1 MKLAMFGWEFPP
13 FISGGLGVH
22 CFHLT
27 KELAGLGV
35 EIDFYMPYTGKN
47 PKVPWMNI
55 IEVDPFQLP
64 DGKIFQFGPYS
75 STKTIIKEKQSGRK
89 GISGMDLFSA
99 VMTYNNSLAKL
110 FLRNHQKKNY
120 DLIACHD
127 WITVEGA
134 VEAKKLSGLP
144 LVLTMHS
151 TELDRTAN
159 LNPFD
164 WILGIEKK
172 GVASATRVI
181 TVSRRSAKRLEDEL
195 SCSNEKIDVVYNAV
209 DPLLFKSRVKKEEFG
224 FTDGIVLFHGRL
236 SVQKGPEFFLQ
247 AAKLVLEEE
256 KDARFVISGK
266 GDMMPRLVNL
276 AIDLNIADKVTFT
289 GYLPEEQLAD
299 LYAVADVYVF
309 PSVSEPFGITVLEA
323 MASGTPVILSKTSG
337 VAEIVDHVLKVD
349 FWDTHQMASKIIALL
364 RYSALRQL
372 LATNAMSELTDITW
386 RNTAITTLQTYE
398 KTIRENKK

>member
-1 MKLAMFGWEFPP
+1 MLGWEFPP

-22 CFHLT
+22 CYHLT
-27 KELAGLGV
+27 KELAQLGV
-35 EIDFYMPYTGKN
+35 QIDFYMPHTGKK

-55 IEVDPFQLP
+55 IEVDPFELP
-64 DGKIFQFGPYS
+64 DGKIYQFGPYS
-75 STKTIIKEKQSGRK
+75 STTTMVNETKSSKK
-89 GISGMDLFSA
+89 GIAGLDLFSA
-99 VMTYNNSLAKL
+99 IMAYNNSLAKL
-110 FLRNHQKKNY
+110 VAKNHKKKQY

-127 WITVEGA
+127 WVTVEGA
-134 VEAKKLSGLP
+134 IEAKNLTGLP

-164 WILGIEKK
+164 WILGIEKH
-172 GVASATRVI
+172 GVGNANRVI
-181 TVSRRSAKRLEDEL
+181 TVSRRSAKRLETEL
-195 SCSNEKIDVVYNAV
+195 SCSSKKIDVVYNAV
-209 DPLLFKSRVKKEEFG
+209 DPALFKSKVKKEEFG
-224 FTDGIVLFHGRL
+224 FTDGLVLFHGRL
-236 SVQKGPEFFLQ
+236 SIQKGPEFFLQ
-247 AAKLVLEEE
+247 SAKLVLEEE
-256 KDARFVISGK
+256 KDARFVISGR
-266 GDMMPRLVNL
+266 GDMMPRLINM
-276 AIDLNIADKVTFT
+276 AIDLGIADKVTFT

-372 LATNAMSELTDITW
+372 LSANAISELSNITW
-386 RNTAITTLQTYE
+386 KNTALVTLETYN
-398 KTIRENKK
+398 KTIAETNGIN